1 MTERDRD
8 SHENDERTVRC
19 PVEGCDSEQL
29 ARALHLHVRQS
40 KGDGHGPRGEIP
52 DDVSLDD
59 AETVGTETVE
69 MEYPTERDTE
79 QEARLCPYCGQ
90 TFTGSHGVKI
100 HLGQVAGRHNHPED
114 AADEHEPEDFPRVT
128 VDDEENVVGVIGRKH
143 GATDTE
149 VESAIPADRVYEF
162 IAELL
167 ADDRQAEAQRVRS
180 RLLAGTTDTTLSPL
194 SPAYEWI
201 ILEARSKTLREGLAA
216 KLDADGVHI
225 EWRGKTE
232 TLASDE
238 VRDLAAKLEERSN
251 RVNTLDD
258 DLPVLIEWLRDAA
271 DVLDGEP
278 DEERLFIEHLSREK

>member
-1 MTERDRD
+1 M
-8 SHENDERTVRC
+8 
-19 PVEGCDSEQL
+19 
-29 ARALHLHVRQS
+29 
-40 KGDGHGPRGEIP
+40 
-52 DDVSLDD
+52 
-59 AETVGTETVE
+59 
-69 MEYPTERDTE
+69 
-79 QEARLCPYCGQ
+79 
-90 TFTGSHGVKI
+90 KI

-128 VDDEENVVGVIGRKH
+128 VDNEENVVGVIGRKH

-180 RLLAGTTDTTLSPL
+180 RLLAGTTDTTLFPL
-194 SPAYEWI
+194 SPAYQWV
-201 ILEARSKTLREGLAA
+201 ILEARSKSLREGLAA

-258 DLPVLIEWLRDAA
+258 DLPALIEWLRDAA
-271 DVLDGEP
+271 DALEGQVI
-278 DEERLFIEHLSREK
+278 EERRFGGQGKSD